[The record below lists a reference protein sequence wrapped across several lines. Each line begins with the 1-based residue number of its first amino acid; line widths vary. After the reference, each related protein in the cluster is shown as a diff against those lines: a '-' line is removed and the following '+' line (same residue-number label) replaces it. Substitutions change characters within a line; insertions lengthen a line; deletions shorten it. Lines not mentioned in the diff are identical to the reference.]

1 MRSDGACATPVLLT
15 CYLKPAKERGHQ
27 FRLSWQLSNV
37 GKTADFQASSYLISC
52 ITYPYIY
59 SWPPPPHPRPA
70 NADLLGSTAQGSMLL
85 TNSPGDPYSQQLKNL
100 WCQDWYNRKHF
111 TLPWNAFPAYPLPFT
126 TCLAY
131 ACSDRNVDLAC
142 NFKIHYFML
151 W

>member
-1 MRSDGACATPVLLT
+1 MGHVPLLYCSPATWNQQKNGAISFVWADN
-15 CYLKPAKERGHQ
+15 YLMLARQLISKPAHILLVVLRIH
-27 FRLSWQLSNV
+27 
-37 GKTADFQASSYLISC
+37 I
-52 ITYPYIY
+52 YI
-59 SWPPPPHPRPA
+59 PDRPPPHPRPA

-131 ACSDRNVDLAC
+131 ACSDRTVDLAC
-142 NFKIHYFML
+142 NCRIFL
-151 W
+151 